1 MAELAACEDT
11 LSLFTEGIAGR
22 YFHIKA
28 TDEFANAR
36 RLMFDHARAAQSSDA
51 IYLPEQVD
59 APDDSCYR
67 VLVMEQLGLREC
79 GTFAFR
85 MADGLARIP
94 ELAAR
99 HQPPKGGSA
108 RTGDFQLLFGT
119 FEQSG
124 IAAELFN
131 LLEKARVQG
140 HLLRTY
146 PGLKRHLRAYH
157 DHLLLQQS
165 VDDDPFNCGYRHLWG
180 EPYPNPLWQ
189 GFTDILDQLGQ
200 ADTTVFDSVTWLCR
214 LYDSIAS
221 LYVIPETS
229 PYAPEEETL
238 TDWMNRE
245 QRVEEWEDELKKLD
259 AQVLAVEMLEAEE
272 LDAER
277 GDTTEGA
284 VREAEVEL
292 KSLAD
297 ERDTLKRRIDMEKS
311 SVQHAL
317 GPDRTAARSYRY
329 DEWDYLQRRY
339 LTHWCRVYE
348 EMLAGDA
355 DDTATL
361 TEAIR
366 RFQPQ
371 VQKQLEQI
379 RPTGLQRVSRVPD
392 GDELDLNAIIDAR
405 QDIRAGCSPDERFY
419 SRKERMHR
427 DVCAIFLVD
436 LSASTDDPIEPPPP
450 FDWDNYDADA
460 QENLRDA
467 WLEPEDEV
475 EEEPKRKIIDIQRE
489 AMVVMASALEA
500 LGDSYGIYGFSG
512 YGKDCVEVY
521 VAKEPNDGFSARTLE
536 SIAAMKPKRST
547 RMGPAIRHSTHKLM
561 QSGHAMKVLMVIS
574 DGFPQDSDYG
584 PQRGNHD
591 YGVEDTAKALQEAQ
605 QKGVET
611 FCVTVD
617 RSGQDYLRR
626 MCPDARYLVIEEME
640 DLPDQLSKV
649 YAALTGR

>member
-28 TDEFANAR
+28 TQEFANAR
-36 RLMFDHARAAQSSDA
+36 RLIFDTARAAQSSDA

-59 APDDSCYR
+59 APDHSCYR

-79 GTFAFR
+79 STFSFR
-85 MADGLARIP
+85 MADGLAKVP
-94 ELAAR
+94 ELQAR
-99 HQPPKGGSA
+99 YQPPKNSSA
-108 RTGDFQLLFGT
+108 RAGDFQLLFGA
-119 FEQSG
+119 FEQSS

-131 LLEKARVQG
+131 MLEKARIQG
-140 HLLRTY
+140 YLLRTY

-157 DHLLLQQS
+157 DHLLSEQG
-165 VDDDPFNCGYRHLWG
+165 VDEDPFNCGYRHLWG
-180 EPYPNPLWQ
+180 EPFTHPLWE
-189 GFTDILDQLGQ
+189 GLTNILDQLGQ
-200 ADTTVFDSVTWLCR
+200 PDTTVFDSVAWLCR
-214 LYDSIAS
+214 LYDDIAS
-221 LYVIPETS
+221 LYVIPEIG

-259 AQVLAVEMLEAEE
+259 AQVLAVEMMEAEA

-277 GDTTEGA
+277 GDTSEGA
-284 VREAEVEL
+284 VRDAEVEL

-348 EMLAGDA
+348 EILGGDA
-355 DDTATL
+355 DDTAAL
-361 TEAIR
+361 TDVIR

-392 GDELDLNAIIDAR
+392 GDELDLNAIIEAR
-405 QDIRAGCSPDERFY
+405 QDIRAGSSPDERFY

-436 LSASTDDPIEPPPP
+436 LSASTDDPIEPPAP
-450 FDWDNYDADA
+450 FDWDNYDPDA
-460 QENLRDA
+460 QENLRDP
-467 WLEPEDEV
+467 WLEPEEEVDEA
-475 EEEPKRKIIDIQRE
+475 PQRKIIDIQRE

-521 VAKEPNDGFSARTLE
+521 VAKEPNDGFSTRTLE
-536 SIAAMKPKRST
+536 AIAAMKPKRST

-584 PQRGNHD
+584 PERGNHD